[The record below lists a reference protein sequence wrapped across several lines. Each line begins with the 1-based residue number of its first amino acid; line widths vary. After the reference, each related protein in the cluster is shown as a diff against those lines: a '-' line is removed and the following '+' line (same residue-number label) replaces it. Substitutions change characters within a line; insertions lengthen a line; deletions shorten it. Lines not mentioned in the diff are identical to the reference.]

1 MKKLYYIIG
10 LLTALFVVS
19 CSESLE
25 ETYDEFAGDGMIRYL
40 GKCADVEV
48 NPGWERLQ
56 VVWKHNIDAGV
67 KKVKITWKS
76 DKGSGEMFA
85 NPCDPDSE
93 DLMDTVYIDNL
104 GDAMYTVRVNN
115 VDANGRE
122 SLVEEKY
129 GRPYSYDHEDLRSF
143 SRGVTALV
151 AWGTSWR

>member
-1 MKKLYYIIG
+1 
-10 LLTALFVVS
+10 
-19 CSESLE
+19 
-25 ETYDEFAGDGMIRYL
+25 MIRYL

-122 SLVEEKY
+122 SLVEENTV
-129 GRPYSYDHEDLRSF
+129 GRIPTITRICAP
-143 SRGVTALV
+143 SREESRLLV